1 MEILK
6 SMTAISGLDDY
17 RFLFSLRPVI
27 LLAAIMFVW
36 MAVFVFVLVTM
47 MDDSNKS
54 KLIKNYT
61 FTVVKYFGTCLK
73 LRI

>member
-1 MEILK
+1 
-6 SMTAISGLDDY
+6 
-17 RFLFSLRPVI
+17 
-27 LLAAIMFVW
+27 
-36 MAVFVFVLVTM
+36 

-73 LRI
+73 LRIWIIFHDTQAYICLQSKPRWKLFQMLA